1 MRRKILFDPESQS
14 NAARRATTVAE
25 KNKIETGQPDE
36 RRYRAF
42 IAIEWARTVSVRRFL
57 VFPAAAS
64 RAVEKCASLLLAS
77 WMTGWRDPGS
87 RGTEAEKKRGE
98 TSGGEAKKKRG
109 KKEREQRRR
118 RRSSIYHPAK
128 WARWTGLETSRL
140 EAPRFARAQPTVS
153 DDKTGSAT
161 LQRDVL
167 CCDLTARFSRAF
179 GCAIILHPTRLNQ
192 R

>member
-1 MRRKILFDPESQS
+1 MPLSRSSGHEPFPFGGSWCSRQLPAARGRKVREPPPRILDDRVAGSEAEEPRRRKGE
-14 NAARRATTVAE
+14 ARRAAE
-25 KNKIETGQPDE
+25 RQ
-36 RRYRAF
+36 
-42 IAIEWARTVSVRRFL
+42 
-57 VFPAAAS
+57 
-64 RAVEKCASLLLAS
+64 
-77 WMTGWRDPGS
+77 
-87 RGTEAEKKRGE
+87 
-98 TSGGEAKKKRG
+98 KKKRG
-109 KKEREQRRR
+109 KKRRERRRR